1 MVGGPLLK
9 MATLGGV
16 RRKPMPM
23 GIQVGPAPSV
33 TAAEVSRA
41 VAAQVD
47 VRARPKP
54 SDVVLQLAPRGT
66 PDRRAGRRPFGRI
79 SKWLESRRP
88 STFVALLAIATM
100 GPLAL
105 LSTLSVN
112 SVYSTLTAV
121 SQQRLADASQLAAV
135 YVATEMKALTT
146 LQNSYAHRLALVTAL
161 RDGNHL
167 NYDAPAILAA
177 VKDLRSVQ
185 SDTRFAGIIDPEGF
199 FWLNEDPQQPQS
211 SYGRANTTRDWYIGV
226 TREGKAYVSSAYVS
240 ALPGTP
246 LVIAITDP
254 VWADG
259 RYAPNGKRVGIL
271 IVGYDLTATQRL
283 FSDFARTRGVQ
294 MEVTDQNGVI
304 VAQSG
309 LVPTTLVKDTS
320 AGVATALA
328 GKSSFGRVSIHG
340 QDSFAAYSPV
350 EGVGWTVVTRLLA
363 SVALA
368 DANRLRAYV
377 VAITIVLL
385 AVLALAKVIL
395 YVVSRDRQAAQLALA
410 GSNIRLEQRVKA
422 RTSELE
428 QSNRELEAFSY
439 SVSHDL
445 RSPLRSIDGFSRM
458 VLEENE
464 GRLAPDSVRKLGIIQ
479 AGAQQMGMLI
489 DDLLSFSRLG
499 RVELKKRRVFTDG
512 VVAEVIAELK
522 QENPERNIEFVV
534 HELPACYA
542 DPILIRQV
550 FRNLLGNA
558 VKFSRLRP
566 AARIEVGSIPAI
578 PAIPANSHMVTFF
591 IKDNGAGFDM
601 RYIDK
606 LFGVFQRLHR
616 MEDFPGT
623 GVGLALVRRIVERH
637 GGKVWAEA
645 AVDAGATFYLSLED
659 GNART

>member
-1 MVGGPLLK
+1 M
-9 MATLGGV
+9 
-16 RRKPMPM
+16 
-23 GIQVGPAPSV
+23 
-33 TAAEVSRA
+33 
-41 VAAQVD
+41 
-47 VRARPKP
+47 
-54 SDVVLQLAPRGT
+54 
-66 PDRRAGRRPFGRI
+66 
-79 SKWLESRRP
+79 
-88 STFVALLAIATM
+88 LAIATM

-112 SVYSTLTAV
+112 SVYSTLSAA
-121 SQQRLADASQLAAV
+121 SERRLSDASALASV
-135 YVATEMKALTT
+135 YVATQMKALTI
-146 LQNSYAHRLALVTAL
+146 LEDSYAHRLALVTAL

-167 NYDAPAILAA
+167 NYDGPAILET

-185 SDTRFAGIIDPEGF
+185 PETRFAGIIDPAGF
-199 FWLNEDPQQPQS
+199 FWLNEDPPQPQT
-211 SYGRANTTRDWYIGV
+211 SYGRPNTTRDWYIGV
-226 TREGKAYVSSAYVS
+226 TRVGKAYVSSAYVS

-246 LVIAITDP
+246 LVVAITTP

-259 RYAPNGKRVGIL
+259 RFAPAGTRVGIL

-283 FSDFARTRGVQ
+283 FSDFARSQGVQ
-294 MEVTDQNGVI
+294 IEVTDQNGII

-309 LVPTTLVKDTS
+309 VVPSSLVQDKS
-320 AGVATALA
+320 AGVTAALA
-328 GKSSFGRVSIHG
+328 GTSSFDRVSAKG
-340 QDSFAAYSPV
+340 GDSFAAYAPV
-350 EGVGWTVVTRLLA
+350 AGVGWTVVTSLIA
-363 SVALA
+363 ADALA
-368 DANRLRAYV
+368 DANRLRAQV
-377 VAITIVLL
+377 VFITIVLL
-385 AVLALAKVIL
+385 VILTFAKAIL
-395 YVVSRDRQAAQLALA
+395 YVVSRDRQTAQAALA
-410 GSNIRLEQRVKA
+410 GSNVRLEQRVKA

-428 QSNRELEAFSY
+428 ATNRELEAFSY

-479 AGAQQMGMLI
+479 AGALQMGMLI

-550 FRNLLGNA
+550 FRNLVGNA
-558 VKFSRLRP
+558 VKFSRMLP
-566 AARIEVGSIPAI
+566 AARIEVGSI

-637 GGKVWAEA
+637 GGKVWAEG
-645 AVDAGATFYLSLED
+645 AVDLGATFYLTLED

>member
-1 MVGGPLLK
+1 MV
-9 MATLGGV
+9 
-16 RRKPMPM
+16 
-23 GIQVGPAPSV
+23 S
-33 TAAEVSRA
+33 
-41 VAAQVD
+41 
-47 VRARPKP
+47 ARQGDPP
-54 SDVVLQLAPRGT
+54 
-66 PDRRAGRRPFGRI
+66 RAGNDPKSRRRPFFKV
-79 SKWLESRRP
+79 SAWLGSRRP
-88 STFVALLAIATM
+88 STFVALLAIGTM
-100 GPLAL
+100 GPLVL

-112 SVYSTLTAV
+112 SIYSTLTAA
-121 SQQRLADASQLAAV
+121 STQKLADSSALAAAN
-135 YVATEMKALTT
+135 VATELKALTN
-146 LQNSYAHRLALVTAL
+146 LEDSYAHRVALVTAL

-167 NYDAPAILAA
+167 NYDAPAILAT
-177 VKDLRSVQ
+177 VKDLRAVQ
-185 SDTRFAGIIDPEGF
+185 SGTRFAGIIDSHGF
-199 FWLNEDPQQPQS
+199 FWLNIDPPQPQAN
-211 SYGRANTTRDWYIGV
+211 YGKDNTGRDWYGGV
-226 TREGKAYVSSAYVS
+226 TRTGKAYVSSAYES
-240 ALPGTP
+240 LAPGTP
-246 LVIAITDP
+246 LVIAIADP
-254 VWADG
+254 VRADG
-259 RYAPNGKRVGIL
+259 RYAPAGTVVGIL
-271 IVGYDLTATQRL
+271 IVGYDLSATQSL
-283 FSDFARTRGVQ
+283 FSDFARNQAVQ
-294 MEVTDQNGVI
+294 IEVTDQRGII

-309 LVPTTLVKDTS
+309 FLPTNLVRDTS
-320 AGVATALA
+320 AGVAAALA
-328 GKSSFGRVSIHG
+328 GQKTAARVTTGG
-340 QDSFAAYSPV
+340 QDRFTAYSPV
-350 EGVGWTVVTRLLA
+350 ADIGWTVVTSALA
-363 SVALA
+363 SVTLA
-368 DANRLRAYV
+368 DADRLRTNV
-377 VAITIVLL
+377 LVITIVLL
-385 AVLALAKVIL
+385 TLLVATNLILLVVL
-395 YVVSRDRQAAQLALA
+395 RDRQTVQAALA

-428 QSNRELEAFSY
+428 ASNRELEAFSY

-479 AGAQQMGMLI
+479 AGALQMGMLI

-550 FRNLLGNA
+550 FRNLVGNA
-558 VKFSRLRP
+558 VKFSRQLP
-566 AARIEVGSIPAI
+566 VARIEVGSIPAI
-578 PAIPANSHMVTFF
+578 PANTHMVTFF

-637 GGKVWAEA
+637 GGKVWAEG
-645 AVDAGATFYLSLED
+645 AVDLGATFYLTLED

>member
-1 MVGGPLLK
+1 M
-9 MATLGGV
+9 
-16 RRKPMPM
+16 
-23 GIQVGPAPSV
+23 
-33 TAAEVSRA
+33 
-41 VAAQVD
+41 
-47 VRARPKP
+47 
-54 SDVVLQLAPRGT
+54 
-66 PDRRAGRRPFGRI
+66 
-79 SKWLESRRP
+79 
-88 STFVALLAIATM
+88 LAIATM

-112 SVYSTLTAV
+112 SVYSTLSVA
-121 SQQRLADASQLAAV
+121 SERRLSDASALASV
-135 YVATEMKALTT
+135 YVATQMKALTI
-146 LQNSYAHRLALVTAL
+146 LEDSYAHRLALVTAL

-167 NYDAPAILAA
+167 NYDGPAILET

-185 SDTRFAGIIDPEGF
+185 PETRFAGIIDPAGF
-199 FWLNEDPQQPQS
+199 FWLNEDPPQPQT
-211 SYGRANTTRDWYIGV
+211 SYGRPNTTRDWYIGV
-226 TREGKAYVSSAYVS
+226 TRVGKAYVSSAYVS

-246 LVIAITDP
+246 LVIAITTP

-259 RYAPNGKRVGIL
+259 RFAPAGTRVGIL

-283 FSDFARTRGVQ
+283 FSDFARNQGVQ
-294 MEVTDQNGVI
+294 IEVTDQNGNI

-309 LVPTTLVKDTS
+309 VVPSSLVQDKS
-320 AGVATALA
+320 AGVTAALA
-328 GKSSFGRVSIHG
+328 GKSSFDRVSAKG
-340 QDSFAAYSPV
+340 SDSFAAYAPV
-350 EGVGWTVVTRLLA
+350 AGVGWTVVTSLIA
-363 SVALA
+363 SDALA
-368 DANRLRAYV
+368 DANRLRAQV
-377 VAITIVLL
+377 VFITIVLL
-385 AVLALAKVIL
+385 VILTFAKAIL
-395 YVVSRDRQAAQLALA
+395 YVVSRDRQTAQAALA
-410 GSNIRLEQRVKA
+410 GSNVRLEQRVKA

-428 QSNRELEAFSY
+428 ASNRELEAFSY

-479 AGAQQMGMLI
+479 AGALQMGMLI

-550 FRNLLGNA
+550 FRNLVGNA
-558 VKFSRLRP
+558 VKFSRLLP
-566 AARIEVGSIPAI
+566 VARIEVGSI

-637 GGKVWAEA
+637 GGKVWAEG
-645 AVDAGATFYLSLED
+645 AVDLGATFYLTLED

>member
-1 MVGGPLLK
+1 M
-9 MATLGGV
+9 T
-16 RRKPMPM
+16 
-23 GIQVGPAPSV
+23 Q
-33 TAAEVSRA
+33 AEIWRA
-41 VAAQVD
+41 VAAPIE
-47 VRARPKP
+47 VRPRAAPPAKV
-54 SDVVLQLAPRGT
+54 SVLQVEPSPAGNGT
-66 PDRRAGRRPFGRI
+66 RTRRPFPKV
-79 SKWLESRRP
+79 SAWLGSRRP
-88 STFVALLAIATM
+88 ATIVALLAIATM
-100 GPLAL
+100 GPLVL

-112 SVYSTLTAV
+112 SIYSTLTAA
-121 SQQRLADASQLAAV
+121 STQNLADSSALAAAN
-135 YVATEMKALTT
+135 VATELKALTN
-146 LQNSYAHRLALVTAL
+146 LEDSYSHRPALITAL

-167 NYDAPAILAA
+167 NYDAAAILAA
-177 VKDLRSVQ
+177 LKDLRAVQ
-185 SDTRFAGIIDPEGF
+185 AGTRFAGIIDPRGF
-199 FWLNEDPQQPQS
+199 FWLNMDPPLAQAN
-211 SYGRANTTRDWYIGV
+211 YGLEFTGRDWYGGV
-226 TREGKAYVSSAYVS
+226 TRKGKAYVSSAYESV
-240 ALPGTP
+240 APGTP
-246 LVIAITDP
+246 LVIAIADP
-254 VWADG
+254 VRADG
-259 RYAPNGKRVGIL
+259 RYAPAGTVVGIL
-271 IVGYDLTATQRL
+271 LVGYDLSATQSL
-283 FSDFARTRGVQ
+283 FSDFARNQAVQ
-294 MEVTDQNGVI
+294 IEVTDQRGII

-309 LVPTTLVKDTS
+309 FLPTTLVRDTS
-320 AGVATALA
+320 AGVAAALA
-328 GKSSFGRVSIHG
+328 GNKLAGRVNSGG
-340 QDSFAAYSPV
+340 QDRFAAYSPV
-350 EGVGWTVVTRLLA
+350 LDIGWTVVTSVLA
-363 SVALA
+363 SHALA
-368 DANRLRAYV
+368 DADRLRTNV
-377 VAITIVLL
+377 LVITIVLL
-385 AVLALAKVIL
+385 ALLATAKIILLVVL
-395 YVVSRDRQAAQLALA
+395 RDRQAAQAALA
-410 GSNIRLEQRVKA
+410 GSNVRLELRVKA

-428 QSNRELEAFSY
+428 DSNRELEAFSY

-445 RSPLRSIDGFSRM
+445 RSPLRTIDGFSRM

-522 QENPERNIEFVV
+522 QENPERNIEFVIQ
-534 HELPACYA
+534 ELPACYA

-578 PAIPANSHMVTFF
+578 PANDHTVTFF